1 MKERLIRQ
9 RIFFFIMV
17 SILIL
22 LVVIMIWPFMSSIL
36 LALAVVV
43 LMKPLYN
50 WFMGKNWFKE
60 SENRAAGATIIVFL
74 LLVAIPIFLIVSA
87 AVSQATSLLSELE
100 FEGGEFSLESAITWV
115 EDAIREISSGNLQ
128 AGDIQITEGIRE
140 AVTNLAGGIAEIAIN
155 LGQSLPLVF
164 TSVLIVL
171 VIMAVM
177 LPRYNRPGEEDIL
190 EIVPF
195 PKEITKLFLEKIDLM
210 ITAMF
215 KGIFVVAIIE
225 GAAMGLVFFIAGV
238 PYSVL
243 LGMLS
248 MFLALL
254 PLIGISLVAWP
265 VGILLILT
273 GDVWQGIFVIAA
285 FLLVISSIDTILR
298 SRLVPKGAYLNPALV
313 ILSVL
318 GGIGLMG
325 LIGVIYGPVIM
336 ILLVTSI
343 EVYTK
348 YMLRSDL
355 ETLDEDGRID
365 LEELGLAPKE
375 DQEEQEESELL
386 VSMLKNLSARFRG
399 GAQDRGGE
407 RDTDEQLTDESADST
422 A

>member
-50 WFMGKNWFKE
+50 WFKE

-74 LLVAIPIFLIVSA
+74 LLVAIQIFLIVGA
-87 AVSQATSLLSELE
+87 AVSQATSLFSELE

-115 EDAIREISSGNLQ
+115 EDAIREISGGNIQ

-140 AVTNLAGGIAEIAIN
+140 AVTNLAGGIAEIAIS
-155 LGQSLPLVF
+155 LGQSLPQVF
-164 TSVLIVL
+164 TSVMIILM
-171 VIMAVM
+171 IMAVM

-195 PKEITKLFLEKIDLM
+195 PKEITKLFLEKTDLM

-215 KGIFVVAIIE
+215 KGVFIIAIVE
-225 GAAMGLVFFIAGV
+225 GAVMGLVFFIAGV

-254 PLIGISLVAWP
+254 PMIGISLVAWP

-273 GDVWQGIFVIAA
+273 GDIWQGIFVIAA
-285 FLLVISSIDTILR
+285 FLLVISNIDTIFR

-355 ETLDEDGRID
+355 ETLDEEGRID
-365 LEELGLAPKE
+365 LEELGLVPKE

-386 VSMLKNLSARFRG
+386 VTMLKNLSARFSG
-399 GAQDRGGE
+399 GAQDRGDE
-407 RDTDEQLTDESADST
+407 RDKDKQLAVESA
-422 A
+422 